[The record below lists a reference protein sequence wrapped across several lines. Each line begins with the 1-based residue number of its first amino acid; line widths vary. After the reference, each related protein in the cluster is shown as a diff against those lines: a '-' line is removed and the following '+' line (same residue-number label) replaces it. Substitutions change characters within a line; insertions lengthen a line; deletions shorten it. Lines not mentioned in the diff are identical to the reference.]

1 MMDNKNEIVD
11 KIASEIPLRMINLK
25 KYDPYFMLKR
35 SNKKYPDID
44 MCSIVLGLLGYLLYE
59 VEIKQKNII
68 YSDIQNFLLEYTKVI
83 FNKIWEIEEIREFTD
98 YVLNKM
104 QNDGSP
110 FIYDVLNVEKQK
122 MEEHYVRYITFSYN
136 EAVDKNCYSITTEGI
151 DFYLQTKEFSE
162 ESKVTIHLL
171 LLKKMIE
178 NNDYSSALNQIIN
191 VNAEVRKLVLRKRD
205 IVEALITNGIKAL
218 PMYESYKVSIL
229 TKCDEEK
236 DLFRA
241 TETTI
246 NGLLI
251 HLNEIAPDTMTNQ
264 QKLAQFKLQEIGDEL
279 KATIEIH
286 NLLINQTVELGR
298 QKEEILLGKRA
309 NSFKEKF
316 DFETYLQGVSRN
328 DNALLLEQAILPLLS
343 TNFELTFSEEKI
355 EDMELIKDKKR
366 ISEEYHTMY
375 EGDGEDYVGFTHV
388 IEKRVI
394 ANYTLFLN
402 VLFDYLITK
411 EEITIKDFVDYLK
424 DKEYL
429 EILYNPDFHTFLFQF
444 YSYATFQASNN
455 KCVVSLMRFHDLNKY
470 VREYL
475 NYANEKQL
483 KFEPL
488 VAQVV
493 KNKKEYAPLQ
503 KTILELYPKENGEE
517 LILIN
522 DQEGQESNIT
532 NYTIRRMSLDEQ

>member
-375 EGDGEDYVGFTHV
+375 V

>member
-1 MMDNKNEIVD
+1 MMDNKKGISD

-44 MCSIVLGLLGYLLYE
+44 MCCIVLGLLGYLLYE

-68 YSDIQNFLLEYTKVI
+68 YSDIQDFLLEYTKVT
-83 FNKIWEIEEIREFTD
+83 FNKTWEIEEIRDFTD
-98 YVLNKM
+98 YILNKM

-178 NNDYSSALNQIIN
+178 NNDYSSALNQIIS
-191 VNAEVRKLVLRKRD
+191 VNAEVRKLVLEKKV
-205 IVEALITNGIKAL
+205 IVESLITNGIRAL
-218 PMYESYKVSIL
+218 PTYEVYKNKIL
-229 TKCDEEK
+229 TKCYEEK
-236 DLFRA
+236 DLFAA

-251 HLNEIAPDTMTNQ
+251 HLKEIEPDAMTNQ
-264 QKLAQFKLQEIGDEL
+264 EKLAQFKLQEIGDEL
-279 KATIEIH
+279 KTTIEIH

-316 DFETYLQGVSRN
+316 DFENFLQGVSRI
-328 DNALLLEQAILPLLS
+328 DNALLLEKAILPLLS
-343 TNFELTFSEEKI
+343 TSFDLTFSEEKI
-355 EDMELIKDKKR
+355 EDMELIREKKR
-366 ISEEYHTMY
+366 VKEDYHSLY
-375 EGDGEDYVGFTHV
+375 EGDGEEYVGFTHI

-394 ANYTLFLN
+394 GNYNLFLT
-402 VLFDYLITK
+402 VLFDFLITK
-411 EEITIKDFVDYLK
+411 EAVTVEDFIGYLK
-424 DKEYL
+424 EKEYF

-444 YSYATFQASNN
+444 YSYATFKAGNN
-455 KCVVSLMRFHDLNKY
+455 KCVELLMRFHDLKLY

-493 KNKKEYAPLQ
+493 KSKKEYIPLQ
-503 KTILELYPKENGEE
+503 TTVLELYAKENGEG
-517 LILIN
+517 LVMVN
-522 DQEGQESNIT
+522 DQDGQKSYLT